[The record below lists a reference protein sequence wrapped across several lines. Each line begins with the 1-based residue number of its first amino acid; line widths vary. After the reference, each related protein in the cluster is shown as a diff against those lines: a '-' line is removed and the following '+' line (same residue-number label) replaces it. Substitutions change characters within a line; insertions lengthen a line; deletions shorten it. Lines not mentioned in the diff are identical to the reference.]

1 MLEINCKPFRVW
13 SYLYTKVYK
22 ILAVKS
28 IGRWKVC
35 LCRNS
40 ASVVTSGNA
49 FFTRDEGW
57 SGHMGDL
64 E

>member
-22 ILAVKS
+22 IVAVKS

-35 LCRNS
+35 AEIVQVL
-40 ASVVTSGNA
+40 
-49 FFTRDEGW
+49 
-57 SGHMGDL
+57 
-64 E
+64 